1 MNGLKEIEGFEGY
14 YAHPDG
20 SVYTDKVSN
29 RWHNK
34 GELRLLKP
42 KKNKSGYLYYGLFN
56 GYGKQRKRYWFRG
69 HRLIYQTF
77 AGEIPNGLEIDHI
90 NGDRHNNS
98 IDNLRLV
105 THSQNIKLGHQR
117 RNALKLQAV

>member
-20 SVYTDKVSN
+20 NIYSDKVAN
-29 RWHNK
+29 RWHHR
-34 GELRLLKP
+34 GELHLVKP
-42 KKNKSGYLYYGLFN
+42 KKNKSGYLYYGLFH
-56 GYGKQRKRYWFRG
+56 GFGKQRKRYWFRA

-90 NGDRHNNS
+90 DGDRHNNS
-98 IDNLRLV
+98 IDNLRIV
-105 THSQNIKLGHQR
+105 THSQNIKLGYQR
-117 RNALKLQAV
+117 RKSLKLQTI